1 MAILYFKIIGYCDF
15 CLLRQFLWSQQC
27 HNKRT
32 SLHHKMRY
40 FNILSSGEI
49 ETARGYIRLER
60 RLIEELSRGGQVAL
74 PRPEEGEEEEWQRMT
89 ETSHC

>member
-1 MAILYFKIIGYCDF
+1 
-15 CLLRQFLWSQQC
+15 
-27 HNKRT
+27 
-32 SLHHKMRY
+32 MRY